1 VQVDYCGYR
10 GARLAGF
17 FGDLKH
23 AQVDFLGQFVWQDVV
38 LSVYGKHPA
47 VDAAEQ
53 GEVVGP

>member
-1 VQVDYCGYR
+1 MN
-10 GARLAGF
+10 
-17 FGDLKH
+17 
-23 AQVDFLGQFVWQDVV
+23 FLGQFVWKDVV